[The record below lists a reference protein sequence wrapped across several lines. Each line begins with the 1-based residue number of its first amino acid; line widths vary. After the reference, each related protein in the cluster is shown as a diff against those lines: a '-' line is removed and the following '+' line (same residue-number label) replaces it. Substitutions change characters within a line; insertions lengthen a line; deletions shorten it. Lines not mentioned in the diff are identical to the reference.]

1 MAEDCFAVTF
11 KGYGVGCPYLVLA
24 VGGLASNVCAAWLVR
39 CELGGC
45 EGGDAVS
52 RGKGEGSG
60 DWGLA
65 GVVGSIGALA
75 DGSVCWL
82 VAICFSVVASGTL
95 DRLEVVFATARLLM
109 IRLVGKIIASR
120 IPTIVVDQPRIDLCR
135 SVICTNTSQI
145 NVVK

>member
-1 MAEDCFAVTF
+1 M
-11 KGYGVGCPYLVLA
+11 
-24 VGGLASNVCAAWLVR
+24 
-39 CELGGC
+39 
-45 EGGDAVS
+45 
-52 RGKGEGSG
+52 
-60 DWGLA
+60 
-65 GVVGSIGALA
+65 VGSIGALA